1 MCSYKR
7 IIILNMICKHVHRT
21 RMLEE
26 VLAVVFH
33 LFAYQ
38 GENPKN
44 FLLTVGIIVIKSRI
58 NMMMMTFFLSV
69 YIVSPGFSGFI
80 SIHLANNECLI

>member
-58 NMMMMTFFLSV
+58 NMMMMTFFCQSTLCLQASV
-69 YIVSPGFSGFI
+69 VLYPFI
-80 SIHLANNECLI
+80 